1 MKQISDNIYQVKV
14 PMRWNPL
21 GYTHSYL
28 LKEAATLIDTG
39 VRTGEAFK
47 NLSQQLR
54 QAGLEISDVRKLIAT
69 HLHGDHVG
77 LMNQIR
83 YSSGAKI
90 YAHVEALKEKQVQKG
105 RDRAQEY
112 MRELKLLGGTAPNG
126 LLSRITERIKKRQMR
141 VFQIDKS
148 LMDGQILELKGSTLK
163 IIHTPGHAREH
174 ICLYD
179 AEKQL
184 LYSGDFIL
192 PKITPHISLHNPQGG
207 DPLGDY
213 LEALEKIRG
222 LSVNL
227 VLPAHEWVF
236 QNLDERILELERH
249 HEVRC
254 LEILE
259 AMEGGDGT
267 VFQISSKV
275 SWDSRPWTKM
285 QFWTKRMA
293 AAETLAHLAYMRNR
307 GKVTEENV
315 EDVLYYRL

>member
-1 MKQISDNIYQVKV
+1 
-14 PMRWNPL
+14 MRWNPL

-47 NLSQQLR
+47 TLSQQLR
-54 QAGLEISDVRKLIAT
+54 QTGLKISDVKRLIAT

-77 LMNQIR
+77 LMSQIR
-83 YSSGAKI
+83 DSSGAKI
-90 YAHVEALKEKQVQKG
+90 YAHMEALEVKQTQKG

-112 MRELKLLGGTAPNG
+112 IRELKLLGGIVPNG
-126 LLSRITERIKKRQMR
+126 FLRRFTERINKRQMR
-141 VFQIDKS
+141 SFQIDKS
-148 LMDGQILELKGSTLK
+148 LEDGQILELEGSTLE
-163 IIHTPGHAREH
+163 IFHTPGHAREH

-179 AEKQL
+179 AEKRL

-213 LEALEKIRG
+213 LGSLEKIKG
-222 LSVNL
+222 LSVNFI
-227 VLPAHEWVF
+227 LPAHEWVF
-236 QNLDERILELERH
+236 QDLDERILELERH
-249 HEVRC
+249 HESRC
-254 LEILE
+254 IEILE
-259 AMEGGDGT
+259 AMKSGAVT

-285 QFWTKRMA
+285 QFWTKQMA
-293 AAETLAHLAYMRNR
+293 AAETLAHLVYMRNR

-315 EDVLYYRL
+315 GGVLYYRL